1 MDGLWTRNGWINVL
15 CRHDQ
20 KVPTKEGK
28 VSLCP
33 SHHIFIWVIIR
44 YYSSRVVYREFCNKK
59 KVRHSMISLECM
71 LASYQAAKKGNGQY
85 ASAKQRI
92 QGEKIDRTLI
102 IIEDSYQRGLGII
115 ELA

>member
-1 MDGLWTRNGWINVL
+1 
-15 CRHDQ
+15 
-20 KVPTKEGK
+20 
-28 VSLCP
+28 
-33 SHHIFIWVIIR
+33 
-44 YYSSRVVYREFCNKK
+44 
-59 KVRHSMISLECM
+59 MISLECM